1 MKKNSNNDIIAL
13 ICARGNS
20 KGIKNK
26 NLISFDK
33 KPLIYF
39 AINKILK
46 NKLNYNC
53 ISTDSKK
60 IFRTSKNLGIN
71 GFFLRPKKLSG
82 PNVSKLD
89 VWKHG
94 LKSSEKF
101 YNKKFKYLLDVEVTN
116 PLTTAKDLKNFI
128 NEFYKIKS
136 SFDGMFCARKSWKNP
151 YFNILEIKNSKFFVS
166 KKLNTK
172 IVSRQK
178 APATYDH
185 IAAMY
190 IFKRSYIKK
199 TKNLFDG
206 KLKHYNLPLMK
217 SIDIDTIEDYKL
229 VKKIMSKNV

>member
-1 MKKNSNNDIIAL
+1 MNKNNNNEIIAL

-26 NLISFDK
+26 NLIKVSN
-33 KPLIYF
+33 KPIIYF

-46 NKLNYNC
+46 NNLHYNC
-53 ISTDSKK
+53 LSTDSKK
-60 IFRTSKNLGIN
+60 IFQISKKFGIN

-82 PNVSKLD
+82 SNVSKLD
-89 VWKHG
+89 VWKHA
-94 LKSSEKF
+94 LKNSEKF

-116 PLTTAKDLKNFI
+116 PLTTIKDLKNFI

-151 YFNILEIKNSKFFVS
+151 YFNILENKNNKFFVS

-178 APATYDH
+178 APTTYDH

-190 IFKRSYIKK
+190 IFKTSYIRK
-199 TKNLFDG
+199 TKHLFDG
-206 KLKHYNLPLMK
+206 KLKHYELPLIK
-217 SIDIDTIEDYKL
+217 SIDIDSIEDYEL
-229 VKKIMSKNV
+229 VKKIIGKNV